1 MTKRYKGEEKAV
13 KEENR
18 TASQK
23 TKGKISTRRRLY
35 RHISYGFPDFGWESS
50 VVPRVCLVTGAW
62 YPRSAQLTYSSV
74 PVHSFHKHLSLQTY
88 FVIPDR

>member
-50 VVPRVCLVTGAW
+50 VCTTRLSCDRRVVSPLCPTDV
-62 YPRSAQLTYSSV
+62 QLS
-74 PVHSFHKHLSLQTY
+74 PGP
-88 FVIPDR
+88 FVS

>member
-50 VVPRVCLVTGAW
+50 VVPRVCLVTGA
-62 YPRSAQLTYSSV
+62 SAL
-74 PVHSFHKHLSLQTY
+74 PN
-88 FVIPDR
+88 